1 MAKVYFHVDL
11 NAFFASAEVLRDPS
25 LKGKPLVVAGQ
36 TRRSV
41 VSTASYE
48 ARDFGVH
55 SAMPVPM
62 ALKLC
67 PDLLVIEGHYDFYR
81 QLSQEFIETIQSFSK
96 LIEKASIDE
105 CYVDVS
111 EVIQRYRY
119 PLDLAVNMQK
129 AIFQRTGLTCSI
141 GVAPSLFLAKMA
153 SDMKKPNGITVLRIR
168 DVKEKLWPL
177 PIQEMRG
184 IGQKTLPK
192 VEALGIQTIG
202 DLANYEKK
210 EDLSL
215 IFKNHL
221 QEVLDRAHGL
231 DSTQLEM
238 ESKRKSMAVSETLL
252 EDVTDYEEL
261 RGLFRSLSK
270 RLKESLDKEERVS
283 YAISIRITYYNFRN
297 VSRSLQV
304 KEGLSSQSEIFEY
317 AIQLFDQYWQEG
329 EPVRLLGI
337 TLGELSDRQTEN
349 EQLSLFKKHPL
360 DASQTIIDELNQLTS
375 IPLLKKASQA
385 KKKELE
391 S

>member
-55 SAMPVPM
+55 SAMPVSM

-81 QLSQEFIETIQSFSK
+81 QLSQDFIETIQSFSK

-141 GVAPSLFLAKMA
+141 GVAPNLFLAKMA

-270 RLKESLDKEERVS
+270 RLKETLDKEERVS

-337 TLGELSDRQTEN
+337 TLGELSNRQTEN
-349 EQLSLFKKHPL
+349 EQLSLFKKHPQ